1 MYPLEVVGGFVTNCN
16 HFIGLSKASYGTSSW
31 VTANA
36 LSHLRVHGIG
46 EDDQEKKKAKTTGM
60 MASSSALSTTSSS
73 SGATNRRSSLFY
85 TDQQLL
91 YSRQAEFYIF
101 ARYRVPRNFAQ
112 DPYFRSMFTYQMPKY
127 PFLSPYMLDKYVE
140 SHFEAYFFVGR
151 EFVAHIF
158 NTVAFGTPF
167 GTFLTDA
174 GEPLNAPMFFG
185 EVLALSRPSSTKISL
200 LLHLK

>member
-1 MYPLEVVGGFVTNCN
+1 MYPLEFVGGFVTNCN

-112 DPYFRSMFTYQMPKY
+112 DPYFRSMFTHQMPKY

-167 GTFLTDA
+167 GTFLMEASCAHLQTFIHW
-174 GEPLNAPMFFG
+174 P
-185 EVLALSRPSSTKISL
+185 L
-200 LLHLK
+200 LLSALGRR